1 MNVLANLNSCNPC
14 DDVKTSED
22 ASLTASE
29 IKGIILGQDID
40 APSVQRQQIAELE
53 KSTDAQIRSLLFKR
67 REIHS
72 PSYEE
77 LTHVQTSSVHDKSIA
92 ASLL

>member
-14 DDVKTSED
+14 DDVRTSED

-53 KSTDAQIRSLLFKR
+53 K
-67 REIHS
+67 E
-72 PSYEE
+72 Y
-77 LTHVQTSSVHDKSIA
+77 
-92 ASLL
+92 

>member
-14 DDVKTSED
+14 DDVRTSED

-67 REIHS
+67 REIYS
-72 PSYEE
+72 LIYEE
-77 LTHVQTSSVHDKSIA
+77 LTHVRKA
-92 ASLL
+92 NL